1 MIIDFRFITLT
12 FNIVILKAQDLIGK
26 TIIEATIKKLANH
39 DDSGYLQLKFSDG
52 SECLIISSYGMYTGD
67 SADEYPTLISIV
79 DKFESKDGE
88 TLIDIT

>member
-1 MIIDFRFITLT
+1 
-12 FNIVILKAQDLIGK
+12 
-26 TIIEATIKKLANH
+26 
-39 DDSGYLQLKFSDG
+39 
-52 SECLIISSYGMYTGD
+52 MYTGD